1 MIDSAI
7 DAKMTPE
14 QELLATIRKRF
25 QLADT
30 MSSANRSQM
39 VDDVK
44 FARLGDQW
52 VEAAKRDRSRP
63 GQERP
68 MLVINRLLQFRDRV
82 VNEIRQNTPS
92 IRIRPVSS
100 GADQETADVIMG
112 IVRHIQDNS
121 NASIAYDTA
130 VEWQVD
136 AGLGYIRVRND
147 WSDDESFDQDIFID
161 RVVNPLSVY
170 MDPNSKQPDGSDAE
184 WCIVSEEIPRDEFK
198 RMYPDIDVTSWSL
211 SAVGDAQAWLNTES
225 VRIAE
230 YYWIERVPADAM
242 DEESGMVRQVEKRVC
257 RWVKVS
263 AFNVLESG
271 ELPTRYIPI
280 VPVLGHEVWIDG
292 KRHLSGL
299 VRNAKDAQRLY
310 NYYLSANAENVALS
324 PKSPFVGVSGQF
336 ESDPNWARAN
346 QDSLAYLEYDPVTIA
361 GTVAPPPQRAMP
373 PQASP
378 ALLTAIQ
385 LAEQDIMQSM
395 GIYQPSLGGE
405 SNETSGRALLL
416 RQKQSEIGNFHY
428 QDNLSRSIR
437 HVGRIILDM
446 IPHVYSRARVM
457 RILGEDGSIRQA
469 NIDPSLPQASAYTD
483 NPAVDS
489 IYNPAVGKYDVVC
502 DSGPSYAT
510 RRDEAANMMAE
521 ITSRDPE
528 LMRLIGDIMFKNM
541 DWPGADEVSKRLQSM
556 LPPHLQPSQ
565 NGTKTDPMVLQAQ
578 QMVEQMASQ
587 MERMAMQIE
596 ALRDERMLEIQTK
609 EREWFDSQTKRMQVE
624 GQIMM
629 TDAQLQA
636 AIKENL
642 MLMIGRELID
652 SAEEGAEFEEMEDR
666 TLDHPHNPQMAKKPV
681 FRPNYTPGAMTR
693 KPDVSALTGEAK
705 PGESNV

>member
-7 DAKMTPE
+7 DATMTPE

-25 QLADT
+25 NLCET
-30 MSSANRSQM
+30 MNAHNRTAM
-39 VDDVK
+39 VEDVR

-52 VEAAKRDRSRP
+52 PEAAKRARSGP
-63 GQERP
+63 GHERP
-68 MLVINRLLQFRDRV
+68 MLVVNRLLQFRDRV

-100 GADQETADVIMG
+100 GADAETADVLMG

-136 AGLGYIRVRND
+136 AGLGFIRVRND
-147 WSDDESFDQDIFID
+147 WADDDSFDQDIFID

-170 MDPNSKQPDGSDAE
+170 HDPNSKQPDGSDAE
-184 WCIVSEEIPRDEFK
+184 WCIIAEEITRDEFK
-198 RMYPDIDVTSWSL
+198 RLYPNVDVSSWSL
-211 SAVGDAQAWLNTES
+211 SAVGDAAAWLHDDA

-230 YYWIERVPADAM
+230 YYWIERIPTQSM
-242 DEESGMVRQVEKRVC
+242 DEETGMMREREQRVC

-446 IPHVYSRARVM
+446 IPHVYSRARVI
-457 RILGEDGSIRQA
+457 RILGEDGSVQQA
-469 NIDPSLPQASAYTD
+469 NLDPSLPQASAYTD

-489 IYNPAVGKYDVVC
+489 IYNPTIGTYDVVC
-502 DSGPSYAT
+502 DAGPSYAT
-510 RRDEAANMMAE
+510 KRDESANMM
-521 ITSRDPE
+521 
-528 LMRLIGDIMFKNM
+528 LMLTQANPALFQIIGDLMLKNM
-541 DWPGADEVSKRLQSM
+541 DWPGADEISKRLQSM

-565 NGTKTDPMVLQAQ
+565 DGTKTDPMVIQAQ
-578 QMVEQMASQ
+578 QMVEQMANQ
-587 MERMAMQIE
+587 MEQMSMQIQM
-596 ALRDERMLEIQTK
+596 LRDERMLEIQTK

-629 TDAQLQA
+629 TDAQLQS

-642 MLMIGRELID
+642 MLMLGQEPMNA
-652 SAEEGAEFEEMEDR
+652 AEENAEFEELEDN
-666 TLDHPHNPQMAKKPV
+666 TLEHGHPPSQQQGMPQ
-681 FRPNYTPGAMTR
+681 RPQSPGSMTR
-693 KPDVSALTGEAK
+693 KADVSALTGETK